1 MSIKEQELF
10 YQETLKKLVD
20 SIKKKTE
27 DINLNEELRN
37 EYGEVGM
44 HGLILLGL
52 FENMELMPNQEK
64 EAFFESVKPNMD
76 KYIELCNQIP
86 L

>member
-1 MSIKEQELF
+1 MSIKEQGQH
-10 YQETLKKLVD
+10 YQDTLKKLVD
-20 SIKKKTE
+20 SVKQKTE
-27 DINLNEELRN
+27 DMSLNEELRN

-52 FENMELMPNQEK
+52 FDNMELMPNSEK
-64 EAFFESVKPNMD
+64 ETFFESIKPNMD

>member
-1 MSIKEQELF
+1 MSIKEQGQH
-10 YQETLKKLVD
+10 YQDTLKKLVD
-20 SIKKKTE
+20 SVKQKTE
-27 DINLNEELRN
+27 DMSLNEELRN
-37 EYGEVGM
+37 EYSEVGM

-52 FENMELMPNQEK
+52 FDNMELMPNSEK
-64 EAFFESVKPNMD
+64 ETFFESIKPNMD

>member
-1 MSIKEQELF
+1 MKEQASV
-10 YQETLKKLVD
+10 YQQKLQQLIDAVKRK
-20 SIKKKTE
+20 SE
-27 DINLNEELRN
+27 DLGLNEDLRN
-37 EYGEVGM
+37 EYAEVGM
-44 HGLILLGL
+44 HGLLLLGL
-52 FENMELMPNQEK
+52 FDNMELMPNGEK